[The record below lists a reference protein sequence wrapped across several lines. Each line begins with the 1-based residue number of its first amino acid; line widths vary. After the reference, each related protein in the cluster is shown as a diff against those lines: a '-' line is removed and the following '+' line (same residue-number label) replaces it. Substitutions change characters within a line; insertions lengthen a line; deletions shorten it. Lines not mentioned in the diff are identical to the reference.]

1 MTHMKHII
9 YWTTFAIL
17 LMTGCSKPSPAPAP
31 EQIDGYIFFS
41 HDVETKASLIDDK
54 ADLAGQTFGVVGFK
68 YSNDNATSWATVKA
82 TATPNVFAT
91 NPQAVTCDEDGIG
104 TYSPLQGWSSSKK
117 YTFFAYYPNTLP
129 LCNAD
134 GSTPYTGGLP
144 AVKYTLN
151 DESQTTL
158 KNSMADVMVATP
170 HMDLYQ
176 GGNVALS
183 FNHCLSALGIKVDN
197 LSEADVTIESVT
209 WVISGIKYK
218 DAVIKLD
225 GILEPGTAFPSGNKA
240 IVFMVPFTV
249 PTMTEDKN
257 YPETLILIPQNEN
270 LTLTLNVEYK
280 REATG
285 QEGKIDRSTLTTQ
298 LKTGKMHFV
307 HLIFTD
313 TKVEVKGDISEGEWA
328 NTHEVPSTF
337 N

>member
-1 MTHMKHII
+1 MKHII

-41 HDVETKASLIDDK
+41 HDVETKAPMIIDK
-54 ADLAGQTFGVVGFK
+54 AALAGQTFGVVGFK
-68 YSNDNATSWATVKA
+68 YSNDNNTSWATVKA

-91 NPQAVTCDEDGIG
+91 NPQTVTCDEDGYG
-104 TYSPLQGWSSSKK
+104 SYAPLQGWSSSKK
-117 YTFFAYYPNTLP
+117 YTFFAYYPSSLP
-129 LCNAD
+129 LVNEN
-134 GSTPYTGGLP
+134 GSTPYAGGLP
-144 AVKYTLN
+144 AIKYELN
-151 DESQTTL
+151 DESL
-158 KNSMADVMVATP
+158 RESAMADVMVASP
-170 HMDLYQ
+170 HVDLYQ
-176 GGNVALS
+176 GSNVALS
-183 FNHCLSALGIKVDN
+183 FNHCLSALGVKVDN
-197 LSEADVTIESVT
+197 LSVADVTIESVR

-225 GILEPGTAFPSGNKA
+225 GTLVPGTAFASGNKA
-240 IVFMVPFTV
+240 IVFMESLTV
-249 PTMTEDKN
+249 PTMTEDMN
-257 YPETLILIPQNEN
+257 YPETLLLIPQNDN

-285 QEGKIDRSTLTTQ
+285 LHGEINSSTLTTQ
-298 LKTGKMHFV
+298 LKRGIMHFL

-313 TKVEVKGDISEGEWA
+313 TKVEVKEDISEGEWA

>member
-17 LMTGCSKPSPAPAP
+17 FMTGCSKPSPAPAP

-41 HDVETKASLIDDK
+41 HDVETKAPMINDK
-54 ADLAGQTFGVVGFK
+54 AALAGQTFGVVGFK

-91 NPQAVTCDEDGIG
+91 SPQAVTCDENGYG
-104 TYSPLQGWSSSKK
+104 SYAPLQGWSSSKK
-117 YTFFAYYPNTLP
+117 YTFFAYYPSSLP
-129 LCNAD
+129 LVNED

-144 AVKYTLN
+144 AIRYELN
-151 DESQTTL
+151 DDSLRESA
-158 KNSMADVMVATP
+158 MADVMVASP
-170 HMDLYQ
+170 HVDLYQ
-176 GGNVALS
+176 GSNVALS
-183 FNHCLSALGIKVDN
+183 FNHCLSALGVKVNN

-209 WVISGIKYK
+209 WLISGIKYK

-225 GILEPGTAFPSGNKA
+225 GTPLVPGTAFASEMSSIA
-240 IVFMVPFTV
+240 FVDSFTV
-249 PTMTEDKN
+249 PTMAVDKN
-257 YPETLILIPQNEN
+257 YPEAVILIPQNDN
-270 LTLTLNVEYK
+270 LTLTLNVEYT

-285 QEGKIDRSTLTTQ
+285 QEGEINSSTLTTQ

-313 TKVEVKGDISEGEWA
+313 TKVEIKEDISEGKWA
-328 NTHEVPSTF
+328 NTHDVPSTF